1 MAAEILQTLDL
12 VDKNY
17 SFQSCASDSQLS
29 CKMFPDSE
37 NAKIFEI
44 SLTKFMYLI
53 RYGNKPYVKANV
65 AKEIQRRPFTYHF
78 EETMSKK

>member
-1 MAAEILQTLDL
+1 
-12 VDKNY
+12 
-17 SFQSCASDSQLS
+17 
-29 CKMFPDSE
+29 MFPDSE
-37 NAKIFEI
+37 NAKIFEM

-78 EETMSKK
+78 EEAMSKK

>member
-1 MAAEILQTLDL
+1 
-12 VDKNY
+12 
-17 SFQSCASDSQLS
+17 
-29 CKMFPDSE
+29 MFPDSE
-37 NAKIFEI
+37 NAKIFEM

-78 EETMSKK
+78 EETISKK